1 MWRSISS
8 RYSVTSFLTTPVSS
22 STGGKTPPY
31 LSENGFSR
39 FLLFMACGG
48 KTLSYSRK
56 RFRRFLF
63 LRQVFPY
70 SQKAGFL
77 RGARFARNNTDIYVT
92 TEFFREFVLLVL
104 NTFIKKK
111 MVLFK
116 FYLPN
121 EIRKI
126 LILRKARGA
135 VKRRKNKQ
143 SLLWANSRLPEP
155 KQAFT
160 NFFQ

>member
-1 MWRSISS
+1 MRKVEEKAVKQNIIYYVLAKAYF
-8 RYSVTSFLTTPVSS
+8 RDGL
-22 STGGKTPPY
+22 
-31 LSENGFSR
+31 LLR
-39 FLLFMACGG
+39 F
-48 KTLSYSRK
+48 
-56 RFRRFLF
+56 
-63 LRQVFPY
+63 

-92 TEFFREFVLLVL
+92 TEFFREFVLFVL

-143 SLLWANSRLPEP
+143 SLL
-155 KQAFT
+155 
-160 NFFQ
+160 